1 MIMKELVKQLMQEVN
16 LTEKQ
21 AIQSIQIIK
30 EFAKKK
36 LPVFSKA
43 IDKLFDQHGP
53 KQEVDFL
60 D

>member
-1 MIMKELVKQLMQEVN
+1 MKELVKQLMQEVN

-36 LPVFSKA
+36 LPVFSKN
-43 IDKLFDQHGP
+43 DR
-53 KQEVDFL
+53 
-60 D
+60 

>member
-1 MIMKELVKQLMQEVN
+1 MKELVKQLMQEVN

-36 LPVFSKA
+36 FPVFSKS

>member
-1 MIMKELVKQLMQEVN
+1 MKELVEQLMQEVE

-21 AIQSIQIIK
+21 AIQSIHFIK

-43 IDKLFDQHGP
+43 IDKLFDKHGP
-53 KQEVDFL
+53 KQEDDFL

>member
-1 MIMKELVKQLMQEVN
+1 MKELVKPLMQEVN

-36 LPVFSKA
+36 FPVFSKA